1 MTVDV
6 TQFHQVFFEESLEHL
21 AAMEAGLLALG
32 SGSGDGELI
41 NVIFRGAHSIKGGSG
56 TFGFEAIA
64 SFTHTLETLLEC
76 IRAGKAEATPEIVA
90 VCLESV
96 DVLRDMIGAL
106 QAGRGQDSAR
116 ATAVQQRLAAALANF
131 DATGR
136 ARDARSLADDG
147 PCDGWRIRFH
157 PHRHFFHTGNDPGRI
172 LRELADLG
180 DLEVRLEGIL
190 PDFTTLDPEECH
202 LGWNLTLRGSVP
214 RGAVEEVFA
223 WVEGDSDLLM
233 EPLTAPVDAK
243 KARPAAESA
252 APAERRFGGERRATD
267 GESIR
272 VGIEKIDAI
281 INLVGELVITQSML
295 REVGAAVHIADGAAL
310 ERLHDGLA
318 QLARNT
324 RELQEGVMRIRMLP
338 ISFAFSRFPRLVH
351 DLSRKLGKQVE
362 LKLAG
367 EQTEL
372 DKTVME
378 KIGDPL
384 VHLVRNALDH
394 GIESPEQRRASGK
407 PETGQIR
414 LNACHQG
421 GNIVIEISDDG
432 AGLNR
437 ARIAAKARERG
448 LLTHEAQID
457 DQRLIDLIF
466 EPGFSTAETVSDVS
480 GRGVGMDVVR
490 RNVRDLGG
498 NVEVSSREGQG
509 SRFTIRLPL
518 TLAILDG
525 QLVRIGD
532 HIYVIPLVSIV
543 ESLQI
548 RPGQTYAVA
557 GRERLY
563 RLREEYIPVMD
574 LRRVFESGGTAQGS
588 DNLLVVVEGEGRKI
602 GLVVDDL
609 LGQQQVVIKS
619 LESNYRPVAGI
630 SGATILG
637 DGTVALILDTARL
650 VNINLGGARSA
661 ASDSAVA
668 A

>member
-1 MTVDV
+1 
-6 TQFHQVFFEESLEHL
+6 
-21 AAMEAGLLALG
+21 
-32 SGSGDGELI
+32 
-41 NVIFRGAHSIKGGSG
+41 
-56 TFGFEAIA
+56 
-64 SFTHTLETLLEC
+64 
-76 IRAGKAEATPEIVA
+76 
-90 VCLESV
+90 
-96 DVLRDMIGAL
+96 
-106 QAGRGQDSAR
+106 
-116 ATAVQQRLAAALANF
+116 
-131 DATGR
+131 
-136 ARDARSLADDG
+136 
-147 PCDGWRIRFH
+147 
-157 PHRHFFHTGNDPGRI
+157 
-172 LRELADLG
+172 
-180 DLEVRLEGIL
+180 
-190 PDFTTLDPEECH
+190 
-202 LGWNLTLRGSVP
+202 
-214 RGAVEEVFA
+214 
-223 WVEGDSDLLM
+223 M

-574 LRRVFESGGTAQGS
+574 LRRVFQSGGTAQGS